1 MVRCRLRGVLKMEGN
16 SEAQGKGFLLGHS
29 VSKKVKLKFEFSSL
43 FVLGNIN
50 YDDTTAIVYIL
61 LFFKTV

>member
-1 MVRCRLRGVLKMEGN
+1 MEGN